1 MGEKMFGKEDKKD
14 EKEEEG
20 GRIINYSN
28 QSEIQSVLLNKHF
41 VISFKIISL
50 ELSKQTWIFSVFWRK
65 RKDEIMRYRETS
77 KCPTC
82 SVTDE

>member
-1 MGEKMFGKEDKKD
+1 MLGKEDKKD

-20 GRIINYSN
+20 GGIINYSN

-65 RKDEIMRYRETS
+65 KNEIMRYRATS
-77 KCPTC
+77 KCPMC
-82 SVTDE
+82 SVIDE